1 METIDREGQAV
12 LIKLRPDARGQRL
25 NLERLIKVIASRGD
39 ATLAPPASIR
49 LDLKVRSVRLQAD
62 RGTQADRGGPQADPL
77 VRQATT
83 GRVAPRGAKPAASW
97 WTARATA
104 GEVTAGFT
112 KEEILKPPK
121 EDPGAE
127 DGVFA
132 RVKGLLSELRIQ

>member
-1 METIDREGQAV
+1 V
-12 LIKLRPDARGQRL
+12 LIKLRPDAKGQRL
-25 NLERLIKVIASRGD
+25 NLERLIKVIGARGD
-39 ATLAPPASIR
+39 ASLVPPASIK
-49 LDLKVRSVRLQAD
+49 LDLRGPGVRGVRLPPSHEASAD
-62 RGTQADRGGPQADPL
+62 HRSLGRGGQADPL
-77 VRQATT
+77 VRQTTT
-83 GRVAPRGAKPAASW
+83 GKVGPRGPKPAPSW

-132 RVKGLLSELRIQ
+132 RVRGLLSELRVQ